1 MNVTSVMSL
10 VAATVFAVGVV
21 GPAVA
26 QTPSTPAPA
35 PAPAPAAPAPAAP
48 AKSGEMKSGEMQ
60 MDKDGKGKAQAK
72 GKKKHAAKKTEKTE
86 GGQAPA
92 AKTPEPKK

>member
-35 PAPAPAAPAPAAP
+35 PAPAAP
-48 AKSGEMKSGEMQ
+48 AKGGEMQ
-60 MDKDGKGKAQAK
+60 MDKGAKKDGKAAAK
-72 GKKKHAAKKTEKTE
+72 DKMKKKRAAKKTEGE
-86 GGQAPA
+86 QAPA

>member
-26 QTPSTPAPA
+26 QTPATPAPA
-35 PAPAPAAPAPAAP
+35 PAPAPAAPA
-48 AKSGEMKSGEMQ
+48 KSGDMK
-60 MDKDGKGKAQAK
+60 MDKDAKKDGKTAAK
-72 GKKKHAAKKTEKTE
+72 DKTKKKDAAKKTEGE
-86 GGQAPA
+86 QAPA

>member
-21 GPAVA
+21 GPSLS

-35 PAPAPAAPAPAAP
+35 PAPAAP
-48 AKSGEMKSGEMQ
+48 AKSGDMK
-60 MDKDGKGKAQAK
+60 MDKDAKKDGKTAAK
-72 GKKKHAAKKTEKTE
+72 DKTKKKDAAKKTEGE
-86 GGQAPA
+86 QAPA

>member
-35 PAPAPAAPAPAAP
+35 PAPAAP
-48 AKSGEMKSGEMQ
+48 AKSGDMK
-60 MDKDGKGKAQAK
+60 MDKDAKKDGKTAAK
-72 GKKKHAAKKTEKTE
+72 DKTKKKDAAKKTEGE
-86 GGQAPA
+86 QAPA

>member
-1 MNVTSVMSL
+1 MNVTSLMSL

-35 PAPAPAAPAPAAP
+35 AP
-48 AKSGEMKSGEMQ
+48 AKSGDMKSGDMQ
-60 MDKDGKGKAQAK
+60 MDKDAKKDGKAAAK
-72 GKKKHAAKKTEKTE
+72 DKTKKKHAANKTDKTE
-86 GGQAPA
+86 GEQAPA